1 MRKPMTPEE
10 QFAANFQRLE
20 QTKVALDEFEEKD
33 DEDQKRAKRLETR
46 INKELALWRPV
57 LDAQRTPSDNEMH
70 SLIEAATSIES
81 ECVDAGVLE
90 RMPAH

>member
-1 MRKPMTPEE
+1 MKKPMTPEE

-20 QTKVALDEFEEKD
+20 QAKVALDEFEEKD
-33 DEDQKRAKRLETR
+33 DEDQKRAERLETR

-57 LDAQRTPSDNEMH
+57 FDGQRAPTESEMH

-81 ECVDAGVLE
+81 ECVDAGILE